1 MVLRGSAGSAVAIG
15 RGEGAAGEPAGRVL
29 CIKSGRGGRVVCRKA
44 AAPQAPGTLSALRS
58 VIAVSTHLRRSQRLF
73 GQASGKLTLF
83 CAGVHG
89 AEAGLGARRALV
101 LQRGVVR
108 RPRQG
113 LETR

>member
-58 VIAVSTHLRRSQRLF
+58 VIAVSTHLRALAAPVRAGERDADVVLRRS
-73 GQASGKLTLF
+73 
-83 CAGVHG
+83 
-89 AEAGLGARRALV
+89 ARRGGWTWGTTSPSVAE
-101 LQRGVVR
+101 RSR
-108 RPRQG
+108 
-113 LETR
+113 ETPAPGA